1 MTDAPR
7 PPERRDSHDGHRPA
21 YRDAA
26 LPVAD
31 RIADL
36 LGRMTVEEKI
46 GQMLQLDAREDLED
60 QVVRMHA
67 GSILHASPEKVL
79 RARELTLGTRLQIPL
94 LVAEDCIHG
103 HSFWDGATIY
113 PTQLGLAASWDA
125 GLAERVARATAVEVS
140 ATGIHWTFSPVLCI
154 ARDLRWGRVDETF
167 GEDPFLIGELASAM
181 VRGYQGGGLDDPT
194 AILATA
200 KHFAGYSETQGGRD
214 ASEADISQRKLRSWF
229 LPPFERVAKEGC
241 RTFMLGYQSI
251 DGVPITVNDWLL
263 NDVLRGEWGYTGTL
277 ITDWDNVGRMVWE
290 QKVQPDYAHAAA
302 AAMLAGNDMIMT
314 TPGFF
319 QGALDALA
327 RGLVTEEALDRAVTR
342 ILLLK
347 FEFGLFEDPRLPDRE
362 RIAAVVGSP
371 EHTALNLEAARR
383 SLVLLRN
390 DGTLP
395 LGGGLTADAAGR
407 TDAAAGP
414 TRPEAA
420 ADAPALTGGGAGT
433 GSRRIAVVGPLADD
447 AQTQLGDWAGS
458 SGQVDWI
465 PDGHP
470 REMITTVLDGLRAHV
485 PADWEIT
492 HARGADILALEED
505 PAGAFFPDGQPRPQV
520 VVPSSADAALIAEA
534 VAAAEAADY
543 VVAVVGD
550 RIELVGEGRSTAT
563 LELIGGQVALLEALA
578 ATGTP
583 LVVVLLASKP
593 HVLPQAVTDAAALVW
608 TANPGMRG
616 GQAVAELLLGL
627 IEPSGR
633 LPISFARHAGQ
644 LPIYYNQ
651 IRGQHGDR
659 YADLTQSPAFA
670 FGEGLSYT
678 TVEYADLR
686 VIDPEPSRDG
696 TVRALVELR
705 NTGDRPA
712 HEVVQVYV
720 RDSVATVSWAD
731 KELKA
736 YRHVDLQPG
745 ETATVELSLPV
756 ADCTIVDAAGRRIVE
771 AGEFEL
777 LVGPSSRDDVLLSA
791 RFRVADA
798 AASSTSPGDGSAAA
812 ASDHQAVERR

>member
-1 MTDAPR
+1 MTIATI
-7 PPERRDSHDGHRPA
+7 PA
-21 YRDAA
+21 YLDVA

-46 GQMLQLDAREDLED
+46 GQMLQLDARDDLED

-79 RARELTLGTRLQIPL
+79 RARELTLQTRLKIPL
-94 LVAEDCIHG
+94 LVGEDCIHG
-103 HSFWDGATIY
+103 HSFWEGATIY
-113 PTQLGLAASWDA
+113 PTQLGMAATWDA

-154 ARDLRWGRVDETF
+154 TRDLRWGRVDETF

-214 ASEADISQRKLRSWF
+214 ASEADISRRKLRSWF

-241 RTFMLGYQSI
+241 RTFMLGYQTT

-302 AAMLAGNDMIMT
+302 AAVLAGNDMIMT

-319 QGALDALA
+319 QGAQDALA
-327 RGLVTEEALDRAVTR
+327 QGLMTEEALDRAVAR

-362 RIAAVVGSP
+362 RIATAVGSAD
-371 EHTALNLEAARR
+371 HAALNLEVARR

-390 DGTLP
+390 DGALP
-395 LGGGLTADAAGR
+395 FAGGLTADASGR
-407 TDAAAGP
+407 ALP
-414 TRPEAA
+414 TAS
-420 ADAPALTGGGAGT
+420 G
-433 GSRRIAVVGPLADD
+433 RRVAVVGPLADD

-470 REMITTVLDGLRAHV
+470 REMISTVLDGLRAHA

-492 HARGADILALEED
+492 HARGADILTLEED
-505 PAGAFFPDGQPRPQV
+505 PEGAFFPDGQPRPQV
-520 VVPSSADAALIAEA
+520 VVPSAPDADLIADA
-534 VAAAEAADY
+534 VAAAEGADY

-563 LELIGGQVALLEALA
+563 LELVGGQLALLEALA

-593 HVLPQAVTDAAALVW
+593 HVLPKTVMDAAALVW
-608 TANPGMRG
+608 AANPGMRG

-633 LPISFARHAGQ
+633 LPLSFARHAGQ

-678 TVEYADLR
+678 TVEYSGLR
-686 VIDPEPSRDG
+686 VVETALRSDD
-696 TVRALVELR
+696 TVRALVELH

-712 HEVVQVYV
+712 HEIVQVYV
-720 RDSVATVSWAD
+720 RDSVTSVSWAD

-756 ADCTIVDAAGRRIVE
+756 AECTIVDAAGRRLVE

-791 RFRVADA
+791 RFHVADA
-798 AASSTSPGDGSAAA
+798 SASSATAP
-812 ASDHQAVERR
+812 ASVVERR